1 MAFDLFDTNNDD
13 KISEL
18 DLYKIF
24 SNFEKMNR
32 SLFET
37 VMHQDI
43 CTMMKLMS
51 FLHEDKFKELMEA
64 VSYDNLAFERQQSFR

>member
-1 MAFDLFDTNNDD
+1 MAFDIFDVNNDE

-18 DLYKIF
+18 DLYKVF

-32 SLFET
+32 SLFES

-51 FLHEDKFKELMEA
+51 FLNEDKFKELMEA
-64 VSYDNLAFERQQSFR
+64 ANNDQLTFERN